1 MDAHHKGKY
10 LNSKVIFEYMTKPCI
25 FCGEECIFD
34 EGDEGCVGVIIGN
47 QVICTGCLSEL
58 KEALGIN
65 ELEEELENIS
75 E

>member
-1 MDAHHKGKY
+1 
-10 LNSKVIFEYMTKPCI
+10 MTKPCI

-34 EGDEGCVGVIIGN
+34 EDDEGCVGVIIGN

-65 ELEEELENIS
+65 ELEELESIS